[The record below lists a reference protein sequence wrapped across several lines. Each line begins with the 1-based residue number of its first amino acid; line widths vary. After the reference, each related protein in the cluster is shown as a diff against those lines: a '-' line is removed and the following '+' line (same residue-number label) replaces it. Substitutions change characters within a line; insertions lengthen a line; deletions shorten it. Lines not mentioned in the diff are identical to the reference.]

1 MCIAKV
7 PARFGGRRRNILRG
21 GVPRLPY
28 GTRCGSVHMWTALD
42 LQGFGFGYG
51 NRIACAHMSG
61 LRLGLRPLAKMG
73 FANSEVQ
80 TRERHLLPVNRAE
93 YLPVR
98 LAPITPPF
106 LVLQVPASTSD
117 LTA

>member
-28 GTRCGSVHMWTALD
+28 RDASRLGSYVDGPRLARIGW
-42 LQGFGFGYG
+42 GYG
-51 NRIACAHMSG
+51 DRIACAHMSG

-73 FANSEVQ
+73 FANSEIQ

-93 YLPVR
+93 TLPVR
-98 LAPITPPF
+98 LAPITPP
-106 LVLQVPASTSD
+106 LPILQVPASASD
-117 LTA
+117 LPG